1 MGFEGWVMSDWR
13 AAHNNKN
20 NAAAAADGTRPPLQP
35 GHLPRRWAVHGAS
48 YALAGTDQNMPG
60 NDGYFSTRALAAT
73 VGSGHTRAMARRVVR
88 GMLASGAWGARPVCV
103 AGCDCARA
111 LYETTATTA
120 AHQSLARHVA
130 AASVVLLKNE
140 GPVLPIRGA
149 GCDRDA
155 PSAAGGTCVASR
167 RVVIVGSAC
176 FAPPLSAETAARDW
190 TASDYFTVG
199 GSGRVIAA
207 RAGPV
212 GDALRTALTAAG
224 ADVTTAADDDA
235 SAALESMRG
244 AAVAIACGGAT
255 GGEAS
260 DRPSLRLDQHDFLID
275 LGEISAA
282 ARADSAGATRAAAV
296 APLVVIAFAPGS
308 VDASWADHA
317 TAAALMCPG
326 GEASAAAWVDVL
338 TGHVTPSAKLPVT
351 LHSPATPETHPC
363 TGRRCEYVEGVHVG
377 WRALHDAPV
386 AYPFGH
392 GLSYTTCT
400 YAWSQRPTPTRRLPS
415 GPIRPAD
422 ADADAAVANMSV
434 VITNAGST
442 RGAEVVQLYLRFP
455 PAAAQPPIVLRGFAK
470 TPLLAPGAVHVA
482 RFELSA
488 RGVST
493 WAGGWRPVGGT
504 FGAVVGGSSRDARLS
519 AELRLAP

>member
-1 MGFEGWVMSDWR
+1 M
-13 AAHNNKN
+13 
-20 NAAAAADGTRPPLQP
+20 
-35 GHLPRRWAVHGAS
+35 HGAA

-60 NDGYFSTRALAAT
+60 NDDYFSMRALAAT
-73 VGSGHTRAMARRVVR
+73 AGSDHTRTMARRVVR
-88 GMLASGAWGARPVCV
+88 GMIASGAWGVRPACV
-103 AGCDCARA
+103 AGCNCAEA

-130 AASVVLLKNE
+130 AASVVLLKNDE
-140 GPVLPIRGA
+140 RVLPLRGA

-155 PSAAGGTCVASR
+155 TPAAGGTCVASR

-207 RAGPV
+207 RADPV

-224 ADVTTAADDDA
+224 AEVTIIADDDA
-235 SAALESMRG
+235 GAALTSMRG

-260 DRPSLRLDQHDFLID
+260 DRPSLRLDQHDFLVD
-275 LGEISAA
+275 LGDISAA
-282 ARADSAGATRAAAV
+282 ARADSAGAGATQVDAV
-296 APLVVIAFAPGS
+296 ARLVVIAFAPGS
-308 VDASWADHA
+308 IDAAWANHA
-317 TAAALMCPG
+317 NAAAVMFPG

-338 TGHVTPSAKLPVT
+338 TGHVAPSAKLPVT

-363 TGRRCEYVEGVHVG
+363 TGQRCEYIEGVHVG
-377 WRALHDAPV
+377 WRALHDDPV

-392 GLSYTTCT
+392 GLSYTTWT

-422 ADADAAVANMSV
+422 ADADAMVANMSV

-442 RGAEVVQLYLRFP
+442 PGAEVVQLYLRFP
-455 PAAAQPPIVLRGFAK
+455 PAAAQPPIVLRGFSK

-493 WAGGWRPVGGT
+493 WADGWRPMGGT
-504 FGAVVGGSSRDARLS
+504 FGAVVGGSSRDARLG